1 MSIYRLFGFNHFLAD
16 FDLKRNLLEIIFEN
30 KQNNLVES
38 SFTSSKQFDEVNEMN
53 IYH

>member
-1 MSIYRLFGFNHFLAD
+1 MSIYRLFGFNHFLVD